1 MKFFYRRTDVQKHSL
16 ITALIFISF
25 ISVTEISAQ
34 AKLTKNPKPDF
45 SKAKKLINEQLDTN
59 KVPSISIAVIKN
71 GKILWEESFGLADK
85 EHNVKANIHTSYYLA
100 SLSKSITATAIM
112 RLCEENLINLNSPV
126 NKYLKNVKV
135 SSFLWNVDSAT
146 IQKLLNHTSGLTSYH
161 RDCYLSE
168 TSCHESIDSAIQR
181 YGIIFWE
188 PGNHFDY
195 SNLGYG
201 ILGKVI
207 SDVSNKSFSNYLQSQ
222 LFTPLGMQNSFLGT
236 SLNYKNIAARYNSDS
251 LRSRTSDVISY
262 TPGASSVYSSVD
274 DLAKFAMLYL
284 KDQVIGGT
292 KILSDKSIDYM
303 QYTVVST
310 GDANRFHGS
319 GWSINTNYYG
329 FKAVTSQGGTSDANA
344 WLRMIP
350 SENVAVIF
358 LTNTG
363 ISGDICT
370 NIINETFSSVLP
382 KFRQNVASYQR
393 TDTHA
398 QTFPISDSLYGTWKG
413 KIHTYKKDI
422 DITISLSKEGNNF
435 VTLEDGNPL
444 KISNLEF
451 NERLFFDIFGD
462 LHVDDTETAPYKMGF
477 ELTQLE
483 NKLYG
488 AITANAKAQLPFW
501 VEVNRIGQN

>member
-1 MKFFYRRTDVQKHSL
+1 MKFFTARNLVWKHLL
-16 ITALIFISF
+16 ITVFISAA
-25 ISVTEISAQ
+25 TEMSAQ
-34 AKLTKNPKPDF
+34 SKLTENPKPDF
-45 SKAKKLINEQLDTN
+45 SKTKKLIKAQLEHN
-59 KVPSISIAVIKN
+59 KIPSISIAVIKH
-71 GKILWEESFGLADK
+71 GKILWEESFGIADK
-85 EHNVKANIHTSYYLA
+85 EHNIKANIHTSYYLA

-112 RLCEENLINLNSPV
+112 RLSEENLINLNSPA

-146 IQKLLNHTSGLTSYH
+146 IQRLLNHTSGLTTYH
-161 RDCYLSE
+161 RDCYLNE
-168 TSCHESIDSAIQR
+168 PSCPQSIDSAVQR

-207 SDVSNKSFSNYLQSQ
+207 SDVSNKSFSNYLESE

-251 LRSRTSDVISY
+251 ARSRAPDVVSY

-274 DLAKFAMLYL
+274 DLAKFAMLFL
-284 KDQVIGGT
+284 KDQVNGGK
-292 KILSDKSIDYM
+292 KIISNNSIDYM
-303 QYTVVST
+303 ENSLVSS
-310 GDANRFHGS
+310 GEANRFHGL
-319 GWSINTNYYG
+319 GWSIDTNYYG
-329 FKAVTSQGGTSDANA
+329 FKAVTGQGGTSDANA

-350 SENVAVIF
+350 SEDVAVI
-358 LTNTG
+358 LLSNTG

-370 NIINETFSSVLP
+370 NIINEAFSSVLP
-382 KFRQNVASYQR
+382 KFKRNLSSYQK
-393 TDTHA
+393 TDTPV
-398 QTFPISDSLYGTWKG
+398 QSFLISDTLYGRWKG

-435 VTLEDGNPL
+435 VTLENDNAL

-451 NERLFFDIFGD
+451 NERLFFDVFGD
-462 LHVDDTETAPYKMGF
+462 LKVDDTETAPYKMGF
-477 ELTQLE
+477 ELSQLD

-501 VEVNRIGQN
+501 VELNKTAER